1 MLKKS
6 VKILSFICLGCIG
19 KRIWKMHAFKV
30 VDPENIFLSFPAI
43 SAQIVLIL
51 RVHLFWQLKVF
62 EKYFTSLGVFG
73 LSQKIQSNGKW
84 FPLTVNHAPKPCKI
98 FYTCILPSID
108 FHSRKIEEREKQQE
122 LRLHIQAPTRAPIA
136 HPSTGESHPSTGE
149 IVTPQ
154 HRLDRHHPRPIHPK
168 PISFSTQ
175 SSSASLFS
183 PSFSTADLS
192 LFPST
197 TRFNEFFLLGFVS
210 FVFIYW
216 KMILYICLEVEKMWA
231 TSKKCLFYSIFKNT
245 TKH

>member
-1 MLKKS
+1 MLEKS

-108 FHSRKIEEREKQQE
+108 FHPRKIEERKKQQE
-122 LRLHIQAPTRAPIA
+122 LRLHIQAPARAPIA
-136 HPSTGESHPSTGE
+136 HPSTDE
-149 IVTPQ
+149 IVAPQ
-154 HRLDRHHPRPIHPK
+154 HYLDRHHPK
-168 PISFSTQ
+168 LISFSTQ
-175 SSSASLFS
+175 SSSTPQFS
-183 PSFSTADLS
+183 PSFSTANLS
-192 LFPST
+192 LFPLT
-197 TRFNEFFLLGFVS
+197 ARIWWIFFVGFCFFCVYLLRND
-210 FVFIYW
+210 FIY
-216 KMILYICLEVEKMWA
+216 
-231 TSKKCLFYSIFKNT
+231 LFGS
-245 TKH
+245 